1 MKEKNTLSVSCCESG
16 IETAGTVTAW
26 TETAWVVRQ
35 NCDCLDC
42 GAELRLPGLR
52 GGMLGL

>member
-1 MKEKNTLSVSCCESG
+1 MKEKNTLFVLCCESG

-42 GAELRLPGLR
+42 GAELRLPGL
-52 GGMLGL
+52 